1 MLAFLYVNVYIIT
14 CYRNMRF
21 KQIFAKQI
29 NAEMQINKR
38 EVFGMKKKILAAVL
52 ATAMLALT
60 ACGGGM
66 PGMGNAQAPADG
78 NGGNGND
85 KVYELRIS
93 TSQTEQALIT
103 KNYQKL
109 ADALNEK
116 SGGRL
121 KVSVYPA
128 GQLGSDEDV
137 LEQAIQ
143 GVNAAVNAD
152 ASRMG
157 QYVKDFSILMM
168 GYFVDNYEE
177 GYKVT
182 QTETFQSW
190 CKELEEKHGIKVLS
204 FTFYD
209 GPRQFMTN
217 KPIHTPDDLK
227 GLRIRTIG
235 QEVCTESIA
244 AMGATPVSM
253 SWGEVY
259 NGIQSKALEGCEV
272 QNTSAYPS
280 KIYEVSNTQSKT
292 GHFQLMQGLICG
304 KKWFDSLPADL
315 QTLLEETAVE
325 VGKETAADVMAEVEA
340 DEKLMEEAGLTVV
353 EPDIEAFKEA
363 VEPVYDKL
371 GYTELREQ
379 LYKEIGKTN

>member
-1 MLAFLYVNVYIIT
+1 MKKRMLAT
-14 CYRNMRF
+14 
-21 KQIFAKQI
+21 
-29 NAEMQINKR
+29 
-38 EVFGMKKKILAAVL
+38 VL
-52 ATAMLALT
+52 TAAMLALT
-60 ACGGGM
+60 ACGGSM
-66 PGMGNAQAPADG
+66 PGMGNAPAG
-78 NGGNGND
+78 NSANNAGGDD

-103 KNYQKL
+103 RNYQKL
-109 ADALNEK
+109 ADTLNEK
-116 SGGRL
+116 SNGRL
-121 KVSVYPA
+121 KVSVFPA

-143 GVNAAVNAD
+143 GVNAAVNTD

-157 QYVKDFSILMM
+157 QYVKDFSIFMM

-182 QTETFQSW
+182 QTETFKSW
-190 CKELEEKHGIKVLS
+190 CKELEDKHGIKVLS

-217 KPIHTPDDLK
+217 KPINTPADLK

-304 KKWFDSLPADL
+304 KSWFDSLPADL

-340 DEKLMEEAGLTVV
+340 DEKLMQEAGLTIV
-353 EPDIEAFKEA
+353 EPDIAPFKEA
-363 VEPVYDKL
+363 VEPVYEKL
-371 GYTELREQ
+371 GYSELREQ